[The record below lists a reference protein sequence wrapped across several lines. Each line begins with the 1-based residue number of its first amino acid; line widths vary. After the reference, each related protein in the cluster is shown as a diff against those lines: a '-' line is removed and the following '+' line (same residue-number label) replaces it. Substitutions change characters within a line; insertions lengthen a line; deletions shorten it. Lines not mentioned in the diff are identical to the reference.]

1 MKRFPLGSTS
11 SASTSS
17 RSRAWSMRARAWML
31 FALVPVWALAGTG
44 CYSAGQSASRGA
56 FDEGRD
62 ALGELHAWWD
72 ETGKGEA
79 KVLAAEAST
88 AAIDAAAA
96 TFQKR
101 IEEARTQLQAEWKGR
116 VEDLERKVA
125 EGRATPIEFALWV
138 LLGGLGAGG
147 TKTVLE
153 RLLIGKR
160 AAASGSNGGM

>member
-1 MKRFPLGSTS
+1 
-11 SASTSS
+11 
-17 RSRAWSMRARAWML
+17 ML
-31 FALVPVWALAGTG
+31 FALVPVWALVTTG
-44 CYSAGQSASRGA
+44 CYSGGQSAARGA
-56 FDEGRD
+56 FDEGQD
-62 ALGELHAWWD
+62 ALGELRTWW
-72 ETGKGEA
+72 EENGKGEA
-79 KVLAAEAST
+79 KALAEEASD
-88 AAIDAAAA
+88 AAITAAAA
-96 TFQKR
+96 AFQKR
-101 IEEARTQLQAEWKGR
+101 VDEARAQLQAEWKGR

>member
-1 MKRFPLGSTS
+1 MSDRLVAGATGLGAGATGLGGLEKYEIQKEIGRGGMGVVYKVRHTLFDRLEAVKVVRTELSADAAFLDRF
-11 SASTSS
+11 
-17 RSRAWSMRARAWML
+17 RR
-31 FALVPVWALAGTG
+31 
-44 CYSAGQSASRGA
+44 
-56 FDEGRD
+56 
-62 ALGELHAWWD
+62 
-72 ETGKGEA
+72 EA

-116 VEDLERKVA
+116 GEDRERKVA
-125 EGRATPIEFALWV
+125 EGRATPIELALWV

-153 RLLIGKR
+153 RILIGKR
-160 AAASGSNGGM
+160 AGSSNVHGG

>member
-1 MKRFPLGSTS
+1 VPAWLLGT
-11 SASTSS
+11 T
-17 RSRAWSMRARAWML
+17 
-31 FALVPVWALAGTG
+31 ALAG
-44 CYSAGQSASRGA
+44 CYSGGQSAARGA

-72 ETGKGEA
+72 EQGRGEA
-79 KVLAAEAST
+79 KTLAAEASS

-125 EGRATPIEFALWV
+125 EGRATPIELALWV

-153 RLLIGKR
+153 RMLIGKR
-160 AAASGSNGGM
+160 AGSSNVHGG

>member
-1 MKRFPLGSTS
+1 
-11 SASTSS
+11 
-17 RSRAWSMRARAWML
+17 ML
-31 FALVPVWALAGTG
+31 FALAPVWGLAGAG

-79 KVLAAEAST
+79 KALAAEAST

-96 TFQKR
+96 AFQQR
-101 IEEARTQLQAEWKGR
+101 IDEARTQLQAEWKGR

-125 EGRATPIEFALWV
+125 EGRATPIELALWV

-153 RLLIGKR
+153 RMLIGKR
-160 AAASGSNGGM
+160 AGSSNVHGG

>member
-1 MKRFPLGSTS
+1 MWT
-11 SASTSS
+11 
-17 RSRAWSMRARAWML
+17 L
-31 FALVPVWALAGTG
+31 FALVPAWVLATGTLALPG
-44 CYSAGQSASRGA
+44 CYSGGQSAARGA

-62 ALGELHAWWD
+62 AIGELRTWW
-72 ETGKGEA
+72 EGEGKDEA
-79 KVLAAEAST
+79 KNLAMEASN
-88 AAIDAAAA
+88 AAIDAAGAA
-96 TFQKR
+96 FQKKVD
-101 IEEARTQLQAEWKGR
+101 EARERLQAEWKGR

-160 AAASGSNGGM
+160 ARSAAGGLPPSTNGGL